1 MWDSLAIPPA
11 GKNMDYYDSKRKA
24 KDKDFLLS
32 LRKRYKN
39 ANDKHLHDNLMIDIC
54 LSVVVFITSFLIF
67 FALAL
72 AFFER

>member
-1 MWDSLAIPPA
+1 
-11 GKNMDYYDSKRKA
+11 MDYFNSRKKG

-32 LRKRYKN
+32 LKKQYKN
-39 ANDKHLHDNLMIDIC
+39 ANDKHLHDNLMIDVC